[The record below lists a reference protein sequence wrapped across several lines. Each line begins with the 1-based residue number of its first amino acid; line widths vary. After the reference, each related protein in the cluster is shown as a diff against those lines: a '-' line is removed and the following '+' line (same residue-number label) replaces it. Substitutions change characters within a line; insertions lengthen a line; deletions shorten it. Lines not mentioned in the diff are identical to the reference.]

1 MKKNHKSTTSY
12 IHIYI
17 RMKIQH
23 VRVLVVLNT
32 TVETMNDKFL
42 KNIHYIEYTYLLA
55 LLYTCSIWLIVVEVK
70 LCGKQVDRLSTNIIW
85 QSHCK
90 GSVTLDKREQNVFF
104 DSFLNKSP
112 VHERHVFSHARN
124 VVIKLHVLSSIECY
138 TLTRPLHVH
147 LKKII

>member
-1 MKKNHKSTTSY
+1 MFKKVFNVSFFCKYFHILNSNIWFTCNTFLWKTTIYAHCMYSKGWKKIYKSTTSY

-42 KNIHYIEYTYLLA
+42 KNKHYIEYTYLLA

-104 DSFLNKSP
+104 DSF
-112 VHERHVFSHARN
+112 
-124 VVIKLHVLSSIECY
+124 
-138 TLTRPLHVH
+138 
-147 LKKII
+147 